1 MKNVEKSSSAGT
13 EVESRTI
20 ADVQHV
26 SQPIAK
32 PDVRRIPIE
41 AHFAGDYRLEY
52 DGKYITLYGKD
63 NRYDIEGMFGA
74 PKGTYDEMVL
84 VPVVEEIRN
93 ASPEI
98 IEVTAT
104 EILVSLGCA

>member
-1 MKNVEKSSSAGT
+1 MKKAYKSSFAGT
-13 EVESRTI
+13 K
-20 ADVQHV
+20 VQQSTNVDDFSV

-32 PDVRRIPIE
+32 PNVRRIPIE

-63 NRYDIEGMFGA
+63 NRYDMEGMFGA

-84 VPVVEEIRN
+84 IPVVEEIRN

-98 IEVTAT
+98 IEVTET
-104 EILVSLGCA
+104 EIIISLGNL